1 MGLDMKKLIIITVV
15 VLLISLSACSGE
27 SYNISSFSI
36 TSSDVTIYEAST
48 DEYYIILAVEFANK
62 SNEILRFKES
72 DFDIVDEDGK
82 LIDTMY
88 SVCAYPSTVAPNK
101 TGVYYCAKLSNNT
114 SDLDMKLTAIPH
126 IEVDYSTLTNNQL
139 NQFTVTGATIGGN
152 SYCFGTIRNK
162 SSRYEYHNVC
172 VALIGRT
179 LENKVISVMTSR
191 IETIRPFQTVEFRA
205 EAYLK
210 QRIFDPD
217 IKINYNFFVY
227 IDQ

>member
-1 MGLDMKKLIIITVV
+1 MKKLIILTAV

-27 SYNISSFSI
+27 SCKITNFNII
-36 TSSDVTIYEAST
+36 SSDVTIFEASN
-48 DEYYIILAVEFANK
+48 DEYYTILAVEFANT
-62 SNEILRFKES
+62 SNEILCFKSS
-72 DFDIVDEDGK
+72 DFDIINEDGK

-88 SVCAYPSTVAPNK
+88 SVCAYPSTVAPNER
-101 TGVYYCAKLSNNT
+101 GVYYCAKLSNYT

-126 IEVDYSTLTNNQL
+126 IEVDYSNLTNKQL
-139 NQFTVTGATIGGN
+139 NQFTITGATIGGN
-152 SYCFGTIRNK
+152 SYCFGTIRNI

-172 VALIGRT
+172 VVLIGRT
-179 LENKVISVMTSR
+179 IENKVISVMSSR
-191 IETIRPFQTVEFRA
+191 IETIRPFQTVEFMA

-217 IKINYNFFVY
+217 IKIYYNFYVY